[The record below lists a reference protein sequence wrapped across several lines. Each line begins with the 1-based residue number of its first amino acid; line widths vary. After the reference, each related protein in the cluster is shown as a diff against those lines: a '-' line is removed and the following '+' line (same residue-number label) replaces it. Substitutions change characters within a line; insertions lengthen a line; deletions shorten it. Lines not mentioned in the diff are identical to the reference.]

1 MEAVSILQ
9 QALAVLSGALVGFSL
24 GLIGGGGSILA
35 VPLLL
40 YLVGYSDPHAA
51 LGTTAAAVAATA
63 FVNIIPHWR
72 AGHVRWK
79 PALVFALFGALAA
92 AAGAAIGKS
101 MPGKQLLFLFALL
114 MIAVAASMLRSALR
128 APGAEV
134 ATARDAGRA
143 TATATERG
151 GKRMVTRTAPVAV
164 AVGGLSGF
172 FGIGG
177 GFLIVPGLIFAT
189 GMPIINAIG
198 SSLLAVGAFGA
209 TTALSYAL
217 AGKVNWLLAADY
229 VVGGALGGWAGAWL
243 ASRLAAH
250 RRALTL
256 IFVGVIFVVALYMLY
271 VNARALGLLR

>member
-1 MEAVSILQ
+1 METITILQ

-40 YLVGYSDPHAA
+40 YLVGYHDPHTV

-63 FVNIIPHWR
+63 FVNVLPHWR

-79 PALVFALFGALAA
+79 PGLAFALVGAV
-92 AAGAAIGKS
+92 GAAVGAALGKNV
-101 MPGKQLLFLFALL
+101 PGKQLLFLFALL
-114 MIAVAASMLRSALR
+114 MIFVAITMLRSALR
-128 APGAEV
+128 KPSASGASGDGAKPPKERSD
-134 ATARDAGRA
+134 AKALARTG
-143 TATATERG
+143 
-151 GKRMVTRTAPVAV
+151 PVALV
-164 AVGGLSGF
+164 VGGLSGF

-189 GMPIINAIG
+189 DMAIINAIG
-198 SSLLAVGAFGA
+198 SSLLSVGAFGA
-209 TTALSYAL
+209 TTAFSYAL
-217 AGKVNWLLAADY
+217 AGKVNWLLAAEY
-229 VVGGALGGWAGAWL
+229 FGGGILGGWAGTWL
-243 ASRLAAH
+243 ASRLAVN

-271 VNARALGLLR
+271 MNAVALGFIK